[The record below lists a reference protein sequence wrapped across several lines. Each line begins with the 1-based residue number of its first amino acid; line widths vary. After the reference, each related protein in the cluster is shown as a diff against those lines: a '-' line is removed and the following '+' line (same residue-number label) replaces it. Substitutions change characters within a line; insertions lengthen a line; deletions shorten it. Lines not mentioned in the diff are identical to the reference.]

1 MNKLDFETLNVSLT
15 TCRAHLINASTEL
28 RETGKSHYTKTSALR
43 KQHITHIAEKEDE
56 WKLFQAQQ
64 QIDTKAGLDEQR
76 KVCLIKIKA
85 EQDDHSKT
93 RETARLRLDQEIR
106 NTASISAASE
116 RHSTKYKED
125 KAKIR
130 RNCLD
135 NKTTLQEQLSTA
147 KSLNLVYESEVQSLQ
162 KKLSCQNK
170 SSTPAPA
177 VDVTTHLYEETSLV
191 DTTTTDGPVTTA
203 PPATEDPAFT
213 RDPAIEVTTHL
224 YEEISPPMSSVPT
237 RGPTGDHTTLLAPPT
252 TEDPAFTRDPAIE
265 VTTNLYEEISP
276 PTSSGPT
283 RGPTGDH
290 ATLPTPSRTTSTL
303 PTESKTTSEIISN
316 SVPVTDVTKVINEY
330 PSSEPRLQRDLTIET
345 HPSSVPND
353 ALQCAARNS
362 LVMAVLV
369 TLTLL
374 ETISLIYNIKNCL
387 IFYKALWF
395 PPPPPANN

>member
-1 MNKLDFETLNVSLT
+1 MNNLDFETLNVSLT

-56 WKLFQAQQ
+56 WKIFQAQQ

-85 EQDDHSKT
+85 EQDDHSTT
-93 RETARLRLDQEIR
+93 RETARLRLDQEMR

-116 RHSTKYKED
+116 RHSTKYEED
-125 KAKIR
+125 KAQIR
-130 RNCLD
+130 RNCQD
-135 NKTTLQEQLSTA
+135 NKNTLQEQLSTA
-147 KSLNLVYESEVQSLQ
+147 ESLNLVYESEVQSLQ

-170 SSTPAPA
+170 SSTP
-177 VDVTTHLYEETSLV
+177 
-191 DTTTTDGPVTTA
+191 
-203 PPATEDPAFT
+203 
-213 RDPAIEVTTHL
+213 DPAIEVTTL
-224 YEEISPPMSSVPT
+224 YEEISPPTSSGPT
-237 RGPTGDHTTLLAPPT
+237 RVPTTLLAPPT
-252 TEDPAFTRDPAIE
+252 TEDPAFTPDTAIE
-265 VTTNLYEEISP
+265 VTTFYEEISPPTSSGPTRVPTTLLAPPTTEDPAFTPDTAIEVTTFYEEISP

-283 RGPTGDH
+283 RGQTGDH
-290 ATLPTPSRTTSTL
+290 TTSLTPSRTTSTL
-303 PTESKTTSEIISN
+303 PTEDKTTSKIISN
-316 SVPVTDVTKVINEY
+316 SVPVTDVPKAIYEI
-330 PSSEPRLQRDLTIET
+330 PSSEPRLQRDLTIES

-353 ALQCAARNS
+353 ALQCVARNS

-374 ETISLIYNIKNCL
+374 GTISLIYNIKNCV
-387 IFYKALWF
+387 IFYKTLWF

>member
-1 MNKLDFETLNVSLT
+1 MNNLDFETLNVSLT

-56 WKLFQAQQ
+56 WKIFQAQQ

-85 EQDDHSKT
+85 EQDDHST
-93 RETARLRLDQEIR
+93 TCETARLRLDQEMR

-116 RHSTKYKED
+116 RHSTKYEED
-125 KAKIR
+125 KAQIR
-130 RNCLD
+130 RNCQD
-135 NKTTLQEQLSTA
+135 NKNTLQEQLSTA
-147 KSLNLVYESEVQSLQ
+147 ESLNLVYESEVQSLQ

-170 SSTPAPA
+170 SSTP
-177 VDVTTHLYEETSLV
+177 
-191 DTTTTDGPVTTA
+191 
-203 PPATEDPAFT
+203 
-213 RDPAIEVTTHL
+213 DPAIEVTTL
-224 YEEISPPMSSVPT
+224 YEEISPPTSSGPT
-237 RGPTGDHTTLLAPPT
+237 RVPTTLLAPPT
-252 TEDPAFTRDPAIE
+252 TEDPAFTPDTAIE
-265 VTTNLYEEISP
+265 VTTFYEEISP

-283 RGPTGDH
+283 RGQTGDH
-290 ATLPTPSRTTSTL
+290 TTSLTPSRTTSTL
-303 PTESKTTSEIISN
+303 PTEDKTTSKIISN
-316 SVPVTDVTKVINEY
+316 SVPVTDVPKAIYEI
-330 PSSEPRLQRDLTIET
+330 PSSEPRLQRDLTIES

-353 ALQCAARNS
+353 ALQCVARNS

-374 ETISLIYNIKNCL
+374 GTISLIYNIKNCV
-387 IFYKALWF
+387 IFYKTLWF